1 MANVQR
7 FRTHESLNITT
18 ASNFEIQSAW
28 TVSSTEVYKDVSTYH
43 NILVQP
49 DEDMYYGFS
58 TSTSAILGTA
68 GNNLYLKGGDT
79 IYELTVPYGLGS
91 DTIYLH
97 ALRKTSSDSTVRVVY
112 T

>member
-1 MANVQR
+1 MANTQR

-28 TVSSTEVYKDVSTYH
+28 AVAGTEVYKDVSTYH
-43 NILVQP
+43 NLLVQP
-49 DEDMYYGFS
+49 DEDIYYGFS
-58 TSTSAILGTA
+58 TSSSAILGTA
-68 GNNLYLKGGDT
+68 ANNLYLKGGDT

-97 ALRKTSSDSTVRVVY
+97 ALRKTSSSASVRLVY

>member
-18 ASNFEIQSAW
+18 ASNF
-28 TVSSTEVYKDVSTYH
+28 
-43 NILVQP
+43 VQP

-97 ALRKTSSDSTVRVVY
+97 ALRKTSSDSTVRLVY

>member
-18 ASNFEIQSAW
+18 ASNFEIQTAW
-28 TVSSTEVYKDVSTYH
+28 DVSDTELYKDVTTYH

-49 DEDMYYGFS
+49 DEDIYYGFS
-58 TSTSAILGTA
+58 TSITAILGTA

-97 ALRKTSSDSTVRVVY
+97 ALRKSSDSTVRLVY

>member
-1 MANVQR
+1 MANTQR

-18 ASNFEIQSAW
+18 ASNFEVQSAW
-28 TVSSTEVYKDVSTYH
+28 SVAASEVYKDVSTYH

-49 DEDMYYGFS
+49 DEDIYYGFS
-58 TSTSAILGTA
+58 TSTSAMLGTA
-68 GNNLYLKGGDT
+68 ANNLYLKGGDT
-79 IYELTVPYGLGS
+79 IYELTVPYGMGS

-97 ALRKTSSDSTVRVVY
+97 ALRNTSSSASVRLVY

>member
-1 MANVQR
+1 MANTQR

-28 TVSSTEVYKDVSTYH
+28 AVSSSEVYKDVTTYH

-49 DEDMYYGFS
+49 DEDIYYGFS
-58 TSTSAILGTA
+58 TSITAILGTA
-68 GNNLYLKGGDT
+68 GDNLYLKGGDT

-97 ALRKTSSDSTVRVVY
+97 ALRKSSDSAVRLVY

>member
-1 MANVQR
+1 MANTQR

-18 ASNFEIQSAW
+18 ASNFEIQTAW
-28 TVSSTEVYKDVSTYH
+28 DVSSTELYKDVTTYH

-49 DEDMYYGFS
+49 DEDIYYGFS
-58 TSTSAILGTA
+58 TSITAILGTA

-97 ALRKTSSDSTVRVVY
+97 ALRKSSDSTVRLVY

>member
-1 MANVQR
+1 MANTQS

-18 ASNFEIQSAW
+18 ASNFEVQSAW
-28 TVSSTEVYKDVSTYH
+28 SVAASEVYKDVSTYH

-49 DEDMYYGFS
+49 DEDIYYGFS
-58 TSTSAILGTA
+58 TSTSAMLGTA
-68 GNNLYLKGGDT
+68 ANNLYLKGGDT
-79 IYELTVPYGLGS
+79 IYELTVPYGMGS

-97 ALRKTSSDSTVRVVY
+97 ALRKTSSSASVRLVY

>member
-1 MANVQR
+1 MANMQR

-18 ASNFEIQSAW
+18 ASNFDVQTAW
-28 TVSSTEVYKDVSTYH
+28 VVSSTELYKDITTYH

-58 TSTSAILGTA
+58 TSTTAMLGTA
-68 GNNLYLKGGDT
+68 GDNLYLKGGDT

-97 ALRKTSSDSTVRVVY
+97 ALRKTSSDATVRLVY

>member
-1 MANVQR
+1 MANTQR

-18 ASNFEIQSAW
+18 ASNFEVQSAW
-28 TVSSTEVYKDVSTYH
+28 SVAASEVYKDVSTYH

-49 DEDMYYGFS
+49 DEDIYYGLS
-58 TSTSAILGTA
+58 TSTSAMLGTA
-68 GNNLYLKGGDT
+68 ANNLYLKGGDT
-79 IYELTVPYGLGS
+79 IYELTVPYGMGS

-97 ALRKTSSDSTVRVVY
+97 ALRKTSSSASVRLVY

>member
-1 MANVQR
+1 MANTQR

-18 ASNFEIQSAW
+18 ASNFEVKSAW
-28 TVSSTEVYKDVSTYH
+28 SVAASEVYKDVSTYH

-49 DEDMYYGFS
+49 DEDIYYGFS
-58 TSTSAILGTA
+58 TSTSAMLGTA
-68 GNNLYLKGGDT
+68 ANNLYLKGGDT
-79 IYELTVPYGLGS
+79 IYELTVPYGMGS

-97 ALRKTSSDSTVRVVY
+97 ALRKTSSSASVRLVY

>member
-18 ASNFEIQSAW
+18 ASNFETQSAW
-28 TVSSTEVYKDVSTYH
+28 AVSSTEVYKDVSTYH

-49 DEDMYYGFS
+49 DEDIYYGFS
-58 TSTSAILGTA
+58 TSITAILGTA
-68 GNNLYLKGGDT
+68 GDNLYLKGGDT

-97 ALRKTSSDSTVRVVY
+97 ALRKSSDSAVRLVY

>member
-1 MANVQR
+1 MANTQR

-18 ASNFEIQSAW
+18 ASNFEVQSAW
-28 TVSSTEVYKDVSTYH
+28 SVAASEVYKDVSTYH

-49 DEDMYYGFS
+49 DEDIYYGFS
-58 TSTSAILGTA
+58 TSTSAMLGTA
-68 GNNLYLKGGDT
+68 ANNLYLKGGDT
-79 IYELTVPYGLGS
+79 IYELTVPYGMDS

-97 ALRKTSSDSTVRVVY
+97 ALRKTSSSASVRLVY

>member
-1 MANVQR
+1 MANTQR

-18 ASNFEIQSAW
+18 ASNFEIQTAW
-28 TVSSTEVYKDVSTYH
+28 DVDDTEDSKDVSTYH
-43 NILVQP
+43 NILIQP
-49 DEDMYYGFS
+49 DEDIYYGFS
-58 TSTSAILGTA
+58 TSTSAMLGTA
-68 GNNLYLKGGDT
+68 ANNLYLKGGDT

-97 ALRKTSSDSTVRVVY
+97 ALRKTSSSASVRLVY